1 MNSME
6 SIQKTRKPK
15 GHGLSLVGLFK
26 DEVLIMSN
34 QNKSVFSSHFV
45 STLFQTYVMFSGL
58 ICADFSVNTTGTVR
72 LSLSL

>member
-34 QNKSVFSSHFV
+34 QNKSVLSSHFI
-45 STLFQTYVMFSGL
+45 TLFQTYVMFSGL
-58 ICADFSVNTTGTVR
+58 ICTDFSVNTTGTVR